1 MPDYNKTLN
10 LPHTDFPMRAGLTQ
24 KEPEFLEMWEKSE
37 IYKKIMKK
45 NEGKPVYVLHDGPP
59 YANGDIHLGHSLNK
73 ILKDIIIRYKNM
85 SGFKAPFIPGWDTHG
100 LPTELKARAKVG
112 MEKAKTLTNA
122 ELRKICKEFAMG
134 YVENQREQFKR
145 LGVLGDWENSYITLL
160 PKFEKKQIEIFAK
173 MVEKGS
179 IYRGLR
185 PVYWCPSCET
195 ALAEA
200 EIEYSNDD
208 CTSIYV
214 KFKISDAKGKLDKFA
229 VDLSK
234 TYFIIWTTTAW
245 TLPGNVA
252 ICVGGNFKY
261 SVVKAGIK
269 INGTLKEEFY
279 VVASN
284 LVEESMNIAGIDD
297 YLILGE
303 IKGENLEYIEAE
315 HPFLNR
321 KSLVILGNH
330 VTLESGTGCVHTAPG
345 HGVEDFE
352 VCGNYKEIPVIVP
365 VDSRGILTDEAGE
378 FSGLRTDEASKKI
391 IEKLDTDG
399 NLFAAK
405 KINHQYPHC
414 WRCKSPILF
423 RATKQWFCS
432 IDKFKKQALSEIEKI
447 KWIPGWGKERISSM
461 VGERKDWC
469 ISRQRKWGV
478 PIPIFFC
485 KECGEPLL
493 DTEVM
498 MYVAELFGKE
508 GSDVWFV
515 KDSEEILP
523 KDKDISCHRCG
534 CKEFLKETDIMDVW
548 FDSGVTHAA
557 VCNEEHGLK
566 WPADLY
572 LEGADQ
578 YRGWFQSSLLT
589 AVAVFGKAP
598 YKAVATHGWV
608 VDEEGKKQSKS
619 QGNGVSPEEVVKK
632 YGADILRLWVA
643 SADYH
648 SDVRISYDILK
659 QLSESYRKIRNTER
673 YMISNLYD
681 FEPDKSMLEL
691 SEIDEMDKWAIL
703 KLNELIDNVKEAY
716 ENLEFHSVYHMIH
729 KFCIV
734 DMSNFYLDVLKDR
747 LYVYKAESKER
758 RSAQTSIYLIADA
771 LVRLLSP
778 ILPFT
783 TQEIWKYMPHKHKDN
798 VDNVILNDM
807 PSKNCI
813 TVENGFI
820 EKWNYILKI
829 CTELKKILEDARK
842 NKIIGASLEA
852 KVSIFCE
859 GNEYARIKSMT
870 EIIKTALIVS
880 EVAVLNEKGGNV
892 PLNEIKNASVTVG
905 HADGK
910 KCERCWSYSE
920 TVGLDSK
927 NPDLC
932 EKCVNNL

>member
-10 LPHTDFPMRAGLTQ
+10 LPRTDFPMRAGLTQ

-252 ICVGGNFKY
+252 ICVGENFKY

-589 AVAVFGKAP
+589 AVAAFGKAP

-905 HADGK
+905 HADGR